1 MKRNK
6 KHSLSIVA
14 ILFTAS
20 ALVPVGC
27 RRDASAQEAEQS
39 RATAPVPVRCATASV
54 TTLRPSLE
62 VVGTLVSIPE
72 KTAVLST
79 QVAGQVQQVLVV
91 EGQRVQAGDV
101 LLQLDDRSAEAQRAK
116 ARAAVDE
123 SRAIV
128 SRLKHGSRSEDID
141 VARQEL
147 RKSETNLRL
156 MRGRV
161 QSGMALQ
168 DVHAIPE
175 LELAQRTAAAE
186 DAEADVAANQ
196 AKLKLLEAGPRAE
209 EIAEA
214 EAKLA
219 GAEADLAASELTLQ
233 LTRVTAPLDG
243 VLMDVP
249 VRQGMF
255 VSAGT
260 TLMTLADLSTLF
272 ARTRVPTA
280 YLAQVKEGQNVDV
293 RVASFPDDAFTGA
306 VARISKQADLQ
317 TGDVDAFASVPNAN
331 GALRAGLACRLQI
344 WLPEIRDAVAV
355 PVAAIADRDGTPV
368 VTVVRDEKAHELEV
382 HVGAITN
389 KLVQILNGVSP
400 GDLVAVEG
408 GYGLPDGC
416 PCKVLSETSPIAS
429 SVAAQGAP

>member
-1 MKRNK
+1 MNRNK
-6 KHSLSIVA
+6 RHTLPAIA
-14 ILFTAS
+14 ILFIAS
-20 ALVPVGC
+20 ALLPVGC
-27 RRDASAQEAEQS
+27 RRDASAEEAEQS
-39 RATAPVPVRCATASV
+39 RATAQVPVRCTEATV
-54 TTLRPSLE
+54 TTLRPSIEL
-62 VVGTLVSIPE
+62 VGTLVSLPE
-72 KTAVLST
+72 RTAVLST
-79 QVAGQVQQVLVV
+79 QIAGQVQSVRVV
-91 EGQRVQAGDV
+91 EGQSVRAGDE
-101 LLQLDDRSAEAQRAK
+101 LLQLDARSFEAQRAK
-116 ARAAVDE
+116 GRAVAEE

-128 SRLKHGSRSEDID
+128 GRLRHGSRTEDVE

-156 MRGRV
+156 MRTKV
-161 QSGMALQ
+161 ESGTALQ
-168 DVHAIPE
+168 DVHVIPE
-175 LELAQRTAAAE
+175 LELAQRRAAVE
-186 DAEADVAANQ
+186 DAEADLAASQ

-382 HVGAITN
+382 HVGAVTN

-416 PCKVLSETSPIAS
+416 PCKVLLETSPIAT

>member
-1 MKRNK
+1 M
-6 KHSLSIVA
+6 
-14 ILFTAS
+14 
-20 ALVPVGC
+20 
-27 RRDASAQEAEQS
+27 
-39 RATAPVPVRCATASV
+39 
-54 TTLRPSLE
+54 TTLRPFLE

-79 QVAGQVQQVLVV
+79 QVAGQVQQLLVV
-91 EGQRVQAGDV
+91 EGQLVQAGDV
-101 LLQLDDRSAEAQRAK
+101 LLRLDDRSAEAQRAK

-123 SRAIV
+123 SRAIL
-128 SRLKHGSRSEDID
+128 SRLRHGSRSEDID

-175 LELAQRTAAAE
+175 LELAQRTADAE

-196 AKLKLLEAGPRAE
+196 AKLKLLEAGPRPE
-209 EIAEA
+209 EISEA

-219 GAEADLAASELTLQ
+219 GAEADLAASELNLQ
-233 LTRVTAPLDG
+233 LTRITAPFDG

-255 VSAGT
+255 VSAGM

-272 ARTRVPTA
+272 ARTRIPTA
-280 YLAQVKEGQNVDV
+280 YLSQVKEGQNVDI

-306 VARISKQADLQ
+306 IARVRKQADVQ
-317 TGDVDAFASVPNAN
+317 TGDVDAFASAPNPD
-331 GALRAGLACRLQI
+331 GSLRPGLACRLQI

-355 PVAAIADRDGTPV
+355 PVAAIADRDGTSV
-368 VTVVRDEKAHELEV
+368 VTVVRDGKAHETEV
-382 HVGAITN
+382 RLGTRTGE
-389 KLVQILNGVSP
+389 LVQIISGLSP
-400 GDLVAVEG
+400 GDLVTVEG

-416 PCKVLSETSPIAS
+416 PCTVVLDSQVTAS
-429 SVAAQGAP
+429 SATE